1 METVVEL
8 FAVRENK
15 TREVLEISIDSWRY
29 VSVVVS
35 EIRL

>member
-1 METVVEL
+1 VETVVEL